1 VPDASFRL
9 DANAGFDAAT
19 ALELLQRARAAGLHV
34 ECFEQPCAAGDLD
47 AMARVTREAGVPV
60 VADESVKTLADL
72 NNVLAARAASGV
84 NLKLVKSGGLLAA
97 YAIGLAARAAG
108 LQIMCG
114 GMVETRLGMSAM
126 AHVACALGGVDYVD
140 LDTAFLLA
148 AEPFSGGYRAEGAS
162 LRVGT
167 DDGLG
172 VVSLP

>member
-1 VPDASFRL
+1 
-9 DANAGFDAAT
+9 
-19 ALELLQRARAAGLHV
+19 
-34 ECFEQPCAAGDLD
+34 
-47 AMARVTREAGVPV
+47 MARVTREAGVPV